1 VRIGIPDIFP
11 VIGPT
16 FELRR
21 HLGLTAANIVE
32 KARQLLA
39 GVKNR

>member
-1 VRIGIPDIFP
+1 VRIGIPDIFT

-21 HLGLTAANIVE
+21 HLGLTADTIME
-32 KARQLLA
+32 KARQRLA
-39 GVKNR
+39 GAKNC

>member
-1 VRIGIPDIFP
+1 

-21 HLGLTAANIVE
+21 HLGLTAAAVMG

-39 GVKNR
+39 GAKNR